1 MIVRFADVSC
11 MLTEA
16 NRYRRRTPLLMRHR
30 PRINVHR
37 GGVSSLVKPALRC
50 TDVAVR
56 EYDELQDMVRR
67 APYSPKTVL
76 HGRLSSEERKSS
88 IDLLYEDAASAKEI
102 LPAMTKEAYLA
113 YQRGLF
119 RRQRSAYAEE

>member
-1 MIVRFADVSC
+1 MDSIRIGRSRHEITFVPGSSGHNFPLWRTGRWASLEQVMRRVSPST
-11 MLTEA
+11 L
-16 NRYRRRTPLLMRHR
+16 
-30 PRINVHR
+30 
-37 GGVSSLVKPALRC
+37 
-50 TDVAVR
+50 AVR
-56 EYDELQDMVRR
+56 SAMT
-67 APYSPKTVL
+67 A
-76 HGRLSSEERKSS
+76 